1 MPPPTLDAAPASL
14 PRAIRDAVL
23 GIGLLSAMDA
33 AVKLATASLPVVQV
47 TFLRFAFG
55 AMAIAVAVAWTRPR
69 VPTLEALRINF
80 VRGLLVVATGLSFFT
95 ALSRLPLAEATA
107 LSFLAPS
114 FMALFGAIF
123 LKERVGG
130 RALAALAIGFAGM
143 LVIVFGQGGFGQGE
157 LPGGSASGVGLDP
170 LGVVAGL
177 AAAVFYA
184 LAMVLVRARARI
196 DGVVT
201 IVALQHL
208 FPALVLAGPA
218 AFVWQPL
225 TGDLV
230 WLFGLVGTLG
240 VGGHLLLARAFRSA
254 EAARIAPIDYTALVW
269 AAALG
274 LVLFG
279 EVPGLATLAGA
290 VLIVAGAVVASRR

>member
-1 MPPPTLDAAPASL
+1 MPAPTALDAAPASL

-55 AMAIAVAVAWTRPR
+55 LMAIAVAVAWTRPR
-69 VPTLEALRINF
+69 VPTWETLRINF
-80 VRGLLVVATGLSFFT
+80 VRALLVVATGVTFFT

-107 LSFLAPS
+107 LSFLAPG
-114 FMALFGAIF
+114 FMALFGALF
-123 LKERVGG
+123 LKERVSA
-130 RALAALAIGFAGM
+130 RVLAALAIGFAGM
-143 LVIVFGQGGFGQGE
+143 LVIVFGQGGF
-157 LPGGSASGVGLDP
+157 ASGVTLDP
-170 LGVVAGL
+170 LGVAAGL
-177 AAAVFYA
+177 SAAVFYA
-184 LAMVLVRARARI
+184 LAMVLVRARAHI
-196 DGVVT
+196 DGIVT

-218 AFVWQPL
+218 AYVWQPMAV
-225 TGDLV
+225 DLV

-240 VGGHLLLARAFRSA
+240 VCGHLLLARAFRSA

-279 EVPGLATLAGA
+279 DVPGWATLAGA
-290 VLIVAGAVVASRR
+290 ALIVAGAAVASRR

>member
-1 MPPPTLDAAPASL
+1 MPSPTALDGAPASL

-23 GIGLLSAMDA
+23 GIGLLSGMDA
-33 AVKLATASLPVVQV
+33 AVKLATVSLPVVQV

-69 VPTLEALRINF
+69 IPTWEALRINF

-114 FMALFGAIF
+114 FMALFGALI

-143 LVIVFGQGGFGQGE
+143 LVIVFGQGGFS
-157 LPGGSASGVGLDP
+157 GGSTSGAGLDP
-170 LGVVAGL
+170 IGVAAGL
-177 AAAVFYA
+177 AAALFYA

-218 AFVWQPL
+218 AFVWEPL
-225 TGDLV
+225 PLDLV
-230 WLFGLVGTLG
+230 WLFCLVGTLG

>member
-1 MPPPTLDAAPASL
+1 MPAPTGRDAAPASL

-55 AMAIAVAVAWTRPR
+55 AFAIAAVVAWTRPR
-69 VPTLEALRINF
+69 VPSWETLRINF

-107 LSFLAPS
+107 LSFLAPG
-114 FMALFGAIF
+114 FMALFGALI
-123 LKERVGG
+123 LKERVGA

-143 LVIVFGQGGFGQGE
+143 LVIVFGQGGFSRGF
-157 LPGGSASGVGLDP
+157 ASGVTLDP
-170 LGVVAGL
+170 IGVAAGL

-218 AFVWQPL
+218 AVVWEPL
-225 TGDLV
+225 TGDLAL
-230 WLFGLVGTLG
+230 LFCLVGTLG

-274 LVLFG
+274 LVMFG
-279 EVPGLATLAGA
+279 EVPGWATLAGA
-290 VLIVAGAVVASRR
+290 GLIVAGAVVASRR

>member
-1 MPPPTLDAAPASL
+1 MPPPSALDAAPASL
-14 PRAIRDAVL
+14 PRAVRDAVL
-23 GIGLLSAMDA
+23 GIGLLCAMDA
-33 AVKLATASLPVVQV
+33 AVKVATVSLPVVQV

-69 VPTLEALRINF
+69 VPTWETLRINA
-80 VRGLLVVATGLSFFT
+80 VRGLLVVATGLAFFT

-107 LSFLAPS
+107 LTFLAPS
-114 FMALFGAIF
+114 FMALFAAIF
-123 LKERVGG
+123 LRERPAA
-130 RALAALAIGFAGM
+130 RSLAALAIGFSGM
-143 LVIVFGQGGFGQGE
+143 LVIVFGQGGF
-157 LPGGSASGVGLDP
+157 ASGVTLDP
-170 LGVVAGL
+170 IGVAAGL

-184 LAMVLVRARARI
+184 LAMVLVRARAAI

-208 FPALVLAGPA
+208 VPALVLAGPA
-218 AFVWQPL
+218 AWVWQPM
-225 TGDLV
+225 TTDLV
-230 WLFGLVGTLG
+230 WLFCLVGTLG

-279 EVPGLATLAGA
+279 EVPGWATLAGA
-290 VLIVAGAVVASRR
+290 ALIVTGAAVASRR